1 MLATMRTRP
10 EGEGRVIEDNQY
22 PGVRKKE
29 SESSNFG
36 ASSIYSTNI
45 HIRRCLW
52 LLSLPNYLNYD
63 CVVCFSPENSL
74 AYVGFGAFVIYRL

>member
-29 SESSNFG
+29 SEEFELRSKLYLLNKHPYSALFV
-36 ASSIYSTNI
+36 ASQLT
-45 HIRRCLW
+45 
-52 LLSLPNYLNYD
+52 
-63 CVVCFSPENSL
+63 
-74 AYVGFGAFVIYRL
+74 